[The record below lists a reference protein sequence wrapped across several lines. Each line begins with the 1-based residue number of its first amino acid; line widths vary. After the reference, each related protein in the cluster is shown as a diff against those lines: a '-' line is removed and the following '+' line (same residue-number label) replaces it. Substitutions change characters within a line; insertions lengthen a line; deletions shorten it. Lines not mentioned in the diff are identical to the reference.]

1 MNEDEM
7 IKELAEPII
16 EKIKE
21 LEKELGNRQ
30 MVEIPQIK
38 LMRQPLT
45 ESIEIDGVEITD
57 EFLNRL
63 EEYVQDELEMIHK
76 PSILH

>member
-21 LEKELGNRQ
+21 LEKELGDRQ
-30 MVEIPQIK
+30 MVEIPQIM
-38 LMRQPLT
+38 LMRQPLS

-63 EEYVQDELEMIHK
+63 EEYVQEELEMIHK

>member
-7 IKELAEPII
+7 LKELAEPII
-16 EKIKE
+16 EKLKE
-21 LEKELGNRQ
+21 VEKELGDRQ

-38 LMRQPLT
+38 LVRQKMEEP
-45 ESIEIDGVEITD
+45 IVIDGFEITD
-57 EFLNRL
+57 AFLDKL

>member
-16 EKIKE
+16 EKLKE
-21 LEKELGNRQ
+21 LEKELEDRQ

-57 EFLNRL
+57 EFLSRL
-63 EEYVQDELEMIHK
+63 EKYVQDELEMMHK
-76 PSILH
+76 PTILH

>member
-21 LEKELGNRQ
+21 LEKELGDRQ

-38 LMRQPLT
+38 LMRQPLS

-63 EEYVQDELEMIHK
+63 EEYVQEELEMIHK